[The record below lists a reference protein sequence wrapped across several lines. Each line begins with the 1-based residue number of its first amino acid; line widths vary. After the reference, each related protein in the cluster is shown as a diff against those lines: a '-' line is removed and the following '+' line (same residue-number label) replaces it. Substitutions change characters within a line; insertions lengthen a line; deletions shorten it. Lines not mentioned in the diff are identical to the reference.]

1 MIRITEGFK
10 LKDLPWIETM
20 TVTSSKPIEV
30 DVEDDMA
37 RELAFYQQALEAVQ
51 IGRELIKKAGVDFAR
66 PEDYYAEML
75 KSDEHMAKVKK
86 RRSTGFIPLLT
97 LCYRF
102 AKDCWM
108 KAPK

>member
-1 MIRITEGFK
+1 MIRITDGFK

-51 IGRELIKKAGVDFAR
+51 IGRELVKKAGVDFAR

-86 RRSTGFIPLLT
+86 EVDGFHHPIIKLLV
-97 LCYRF
+97 
-102 AKDCWM
+102 
-108 KAPK
+108 